1 MNPLSGILLIALG
14 TVGAASFYVPF
25 KKVRTWAWESYWL
38 SQGVAAWLIAP
49 WVFAFFTVP
58 DGTLLKILSDS
69 PTSAKLLAMLFGALW
84 GVGGLTFGLSIR
96 YLGVA
101 MGQSIALGFCAAFGT
116 LIPPIVAGENLF
128 GSTAGILTLV
138 GVSICLAGIVIIG
151 YAGALKNKNLNEE
164 ERKKAIKEF
173 ALKKGL
179 IIAVFAGIMSACF
192 NYGFEVGKPINEVA
206 RQYGTNDLFLSNP
219 TLIFIL
225 LGGFVTNFIY
235 CVYLN
240 IKNKTGKDYFSVD
253 ARTFLNNIF
262 FTFLAGLL
270 WFLQF
275 HFFGMGKS
283 MLPAG
288 MAVFS
293 WSILMALNIAFSNIW
308 GIILKEWKG
317 VGLKTMIILIIG
329 IIVLILSTFVVNL
342 G

>member
-1 MNPLSGILLIALG
+1 MNPLLGIGLIALG
-14 TVGAASFYVPF
+14 SIGAASFYVPF
-25 KKVRTWAWESYWL
+25 KKVKKWAWESYWL

-128 GSTAGILTLV
+128 GSTAGILTLA
-138 GVSICLAGIVIIG
+138 GVAICIAGITIIG
-151 YAGALKNKNLNEE
+151 YAGALKNKNLSEE

-173 ALKKGL
+173 ALNKGL

-253 ARTFLNNIF
+253 ARTFFNNIF

-283 MLPAG
+283 MLPEA

-293 WSILMALNIAFSNIW
+293 WSILMALNISFSNIW

-317 VGLKTMIILIIG
+317 VGLKTMIVLIIG
-329 IIVLILSTFVVNL
+329 IIILILSTFVVNL

>member
-1 MNPLSGILLIALG
+1 
-14 TVGAASFYVPF
+14 
-25 KKVRTWAWESYWL
+25 
-38 SQGVAAWLIAP
+38 
-49 WVFAFFTVP
+49 
-58 DGTLLKILSDS
+58 
-69 PTSAKLLAMLFGALW
+69 
-84 GVGGLTFGLSIR
+84 
-96 YLGVA
+96 
-101 MGQSIALGFCAAFGT
+101 
-116 LIPPIVAGENLF
+116 
-128 GSTAGILTLV
+128 
-138 GVSICLAGIVIIG
+138 
-151 YAGALKNKNLNEE
+151 
-164 ERKKAIKEF
+164 
-173 ALKKGL
+173 L

-206 RQYGTNDLFLSNP
+206 RQYGTNELFLSNP

-225 LGGFVTNFIY
+225 LGGFVTNCAY

-240 IKNKTGKDYFSVD
+240 IKNKTGRDYFSVD
-253 ARTFLNNIF
+253 AGTFLNNIF

-283 MLPAG
+283 MLPES

-293 WSILMALNIAFSNIW
+293 WSILMALNISFSNIW

-317 VGLKTMIILIIG
+317 VGRKTMIVLIIG

>member
-1 MNPLSGILLIALG
+1 MSPLLGIGLIALG
-14 TVGAASFYVPF
+14 SIGAASFYVPF
-25 KKVRTWAWESYWL
+25 KKVRKWAWESYWL

-69 PTSAKLLAMLFGALW
+69 PASAILLAMLFGALW
-84 GVGGLTFGLSIR
+84 GVGSLTFGLSIR

-138 GVSICLAGIVIIG
+138 GVAICLAGIVIIG
-151 YAGALKNKNLNEE
+151 YAGALKNKNLSEE

-192 NYGFEVGKPINEVA
+192 NYGFEAGKPINEVA
-206 RQYGTNDLFLSNP
+206 RQYGTNELFLSNP

-225 LGGFVTNFIY
+225 LGGFITNCIY

-240 IKNKTGKDYFSVD
+240 IKNKTGKDYFSVN
-253 ARTFLNNIF
+253 ASTFLNNIL

-283 MLPAG
+283 MLPAA

-317 VGLKTMIILIIG
+317 VGLKTMIVLIIG